1 MRFYLASASPRR
13 AELLKQVGID
23 HEVIIPD
30 VEEKIDQDLPPGQ
43 LAVLLASLK
52 ARAVADRL
60 NKGLVLAAD
69 TLVIHNNK
77 AIGKP
82 RDRAE
87 AREMLQFLS
96 GDHHLVITGLCIINL
111 DEGREA
117 SSFSETKVWMKK
129 LAAETIDCYVES
141 DEPLDKAGAY
151 GIQGRAA
158 LFIEKIEGCY
168 FNVVGLP
175 LSLLD
180 DLLKQT
186 HYKL

>member
-1 MRFYLASASPRR
+1 MMLYLASASPRR
-13 AELLKQVGID
+13 AELLRQVGAKFRI
-23 HEVIIPD
+23 VIPN
-30 VEEKIDQDLPPGQ
+30 VAEKIDQKIPPGQ
-43 LAVLLASLK
+43 LAVSLALLK
-52 ARAVADRL
+52 ARAVADQL
-60 NKGLVLAAD
+60 DYGVVLAAD
-69 TLVIHNNK
+69 TLVVHKDKIL
-77 AIGKP
+77 GKP

-87 AREMLQFLS
+87 AEEMLRLLN
-96 GDHHLVITGLCIINL
+96 GDHHLVITGLYVINL

-117 SSFSETKVWMKK
+117 SSFTETKVWMKK
-129 LAAETIDCYVES
+129 LTAKTIDHYIES
-141 DEPLDKAGAY
+141 DEPFDKAGAY

-186 HYKL
+186 HYTL